1 MSSSTNLVYVGID
14 LGTTNSTAAV
24 FDGDKVTLVRNSQGS
39 PITPSV
45 VRIDGRGNVIV
56 GARARRLLESDPDNT
71 RGEFKR
77 LMGSAE
83 RLPFEAAGRTLL
95 PEELSAAVLSS
106 LLADARDALGF
117 APRSAV
123 ISTPAL
129 FEVPCSFSG
138 CSDGGYDVTREILI
152 ALASHKVRFEGEHT
166 CAGSS
171 SAGDCGRVLRYVA
184 TATYRSN
191 PGS

>member
-45 VRIDGRGNVIV
+45 VRIDSRGNVTV

-77 LMGSAE
+77 LMGTAQASGSCS
-83 RLPFEAAGRTLL
+83 RGSRSGRR
-95 PEELSAAVLSS
+95 SW
-106 LLADARDALGF
+106 R
-117 APRSAV
+117 PR
-123 ISTPAL
+123 
-129 FEVPCSFSG
+129 C
-138 CSDGGYDVTREILI
+138 
-152 ALASHKVRFEGEHT
+152 
-166 CAGSS
+166 
-171 SAGDCGRVLRYVA
+171 
-184 TATYRSN
+184 
-191 PGS
+191 